1 MTVSA
6 RKRIWGWWFFDWA
19 SQPYATLLLTFIFGP
34 YFAEV
39 ARAHFAGQ
47 GMDAEAAGA
56 AAQAYWGWGQT
67 ASGVLIAC
75 LAPILGAV
83 ADQSG
88 RRMLWIWIFSAFYVV
103 GAWMLWNLVPGEP
116 DLLRAMIF
124 FGLGLIGMEFAT
136 IFTNSLM
143 PGLTADE
150 NMGRVSGSGFAFG
163 YLGGIISLAIMLV
176 FFVAEPSGQTRVG
189 LAPGFGLLDY
199 TAREDARIVGPF
211 TALWY
216 AVFMVPFFLWVR
228 EPRTASRGIN
238 VGRAMAELWQLLK
251 SLKVRRS
258 LAAYLLSS
266 MFYRDAL
273 NALYTFGGVYAS
285 GVLGWSIG
293 KIGLF
298 GVVAAI
304 SAALFSWLGGK
315 MDSAR
320 GPKPVITLSMVVLI
334 AVCLVIAGMS
344 REAFYGIPFAEGS
357 SMPDTV
363 FYICGIVIGAAGG
376 TLQASSRTMMVF
388 HTSAERA
395 TEAFGLYALSGK
407 ATAFLGPFSVA
418 IFTTLS
424 GSQRIGIA
432 IPLIALFL
440 LGILLLSWVNP
451 RGER

>member
-19 SQPYATLLLTFIFGP
+19 SQPYATLLLTFVFGP

-67 ASGVLIAC
+67 VSGVLIAC

-88 RRMLWIWIFSAFYVV
+88 RRMLWIWIFSACYVV
-103 GAWMLWNLVPGEP
+103 GAWMLWNLAPGEP
-116 DLLRAMIF
+116 DLLRAMVF
-124 FGLGLIGMEFAT
+124 FGIGLIGMEFAT

-143 PGLTADE
+143 PGLAGDAE
-150 NMGRVSGSGFAFG
+150 MGRVSGSGFAFG

-176 FFVAEPSGQTRVG
+176 FFVAEPSGQTRAG
-189 LAPGFGLLDY
+189 LAPGLGLLDY
-199 TAREDARIVGPF
+199 TAREDARAVGPF

-228 EPRTASRGIN
+228 EPRTASRGIHI
-238 VGRAMAELWQLLK
+238 GRAMSDLWQLLK

-273 NALYTFGGVYAS
+273 NALYAFGGVYAS

-298 GVVAAI
+298 GVVAAV

-315 MDSAR
+315 MDSAK
-320 GPKPVITLSMVVLI
+320 GPKPVIMLSMVVLI

-344 REAFYGIPFAEGS
+344 REAFYGVPFAAGS
-357 SMPDTV
+357 TAPDTI

-388 HTSAERA
+388 HTSAARA

-407 ATAFLGPFSVA
+407 ATAFVGPFSVA
-418 IFTTLS
+418 VFTTLS

-440 LGILLLSWVNP
+440 LGMLLLSWVNP